1 MSRFAGD
8 VEQGALFRYSLIVP
22 ALNETFTEKS
32 RNEYFINASNKE
44 YELPD
49 GTKKYFTVAS
59 MKRWFYLYKKYGF
72 DGLKQGYRKDRGVS
86 KKIPISILDTIEE
99 IKKFKRHIT
108 KRELYEELCN
118 MGELRKADVAESTF
132 YRFLSLNEENGAIA
146 GNECK
151 AYEAAKSN
159 DIWQADTSQVMRI
172 KINNKSEVVY
182 LVQII
187 DDASRL
193 IVGQSLTF
201 HDNAVFFQKV
211 LKTAVKTYG
220 IPKVLYVD
228 NGSPYANEQLSLI
241 CANLGIH
248 LIHAKPYSPRR

>member
-49 GTKKYFTVAS
+49 GTKKYFTAAS
-59 MKRWFYLYKKYGF
+59 IKRWFYLYKKYGF
-72 DGLKQGYRKDRGVS
+72 DGLKQGYRKDRGIS

-99 IKKFKRHIT
+99 IKKIKRHIT
-108 KRELYEELCN
+108 KRELYEQLCS
-118 MGELRKADVAESTF
+118 MGEIRKADVAESTF